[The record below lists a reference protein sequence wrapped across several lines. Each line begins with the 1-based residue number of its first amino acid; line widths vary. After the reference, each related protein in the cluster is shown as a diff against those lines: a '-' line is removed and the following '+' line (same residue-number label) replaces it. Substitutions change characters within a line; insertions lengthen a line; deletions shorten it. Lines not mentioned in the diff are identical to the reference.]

1 MPKARCVP
9 FARAAPGEAREAAK
23 KSQPQAVLAGTRDGD
38 RTRMPSFEK
47 RRILSPLCLPVSPPG
62 PRWIIDA
69 ARMQDI
75 NKKASH
81 SGEA

>member
-1 MPKARCVP
+1 MPKARCAPSVH
-9 FARAAPGEAREAAK
+9 AAPGQNHEGALTGA
-23 KSQPQAVLAGTRDGD
+23 QDGD
-38 RTRMPSFEK
+38 RTRMPSSEK